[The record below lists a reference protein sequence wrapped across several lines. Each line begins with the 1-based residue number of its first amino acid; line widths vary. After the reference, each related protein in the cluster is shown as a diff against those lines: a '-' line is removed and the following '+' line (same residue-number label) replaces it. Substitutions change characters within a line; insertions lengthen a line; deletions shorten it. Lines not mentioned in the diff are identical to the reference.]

1 MLEDIQGRIS
11 RAKAELGE
19 ERLAV
24 LNELFDAHQH
34 LPDGVDARRFRADR
48 PSKMGVMDELEG
60 MHSFIGRS
68 REQHERYIIKPY
80 SLPLLDSGR
89 ARAIFSMTEKLLP
102 ILREF
107 YRERLTDPVSIEE
120 ILDRGLEPEDV
131 VRDALYMISETH
143 IVIHGRSN
151 NFPYEAGTVA
161 YVEEGVL
168 RRQSFAEVFCQYYD
182 QHIGNRHVADSFPGM
197 WSGLGENGIES
208 LSILAACSVSSERV
222 ECLEF
227 LDDAEKLL
235 LQEVEA
241 ALQKGLF
248 SLSMMGIRALI
259 DYFVQKHV
267 SDLGNFTRSLEA
279 MQAKDI
285 ISGRQAKL
293 LEPVFDAGSAAMH
306 RGYVPSK
313 EVVKTC
319 IDVYAHIVRGER
331 HLMPQVESIARQT
344 PPRKRGK

>member
-1 MLEDIQGRIS
+1 MLEDIQERID

-19 ERLAV
+19 TKLAI
-24 LNELFDAHQH
+24 LNEIFDACQD
-34 LPDGVDARRFRADR
+34 LPDGICAKRFRADR
-48 PSKMGVMDELEG
+48 PTLINDMNALEG
-60 MHSFIGRS
+60 MHTLIERS
-68 REQHERYIIKPY
+68 RDQERYLVKPY
-80 SLPLLDSGR
+80 ALPLLDTGR
-89 ARAIFSMTEKLLP
+89 AKAILAMADRLLP
-102 ILREF
+102 ILQGI
-107 YRERLTDPVSIEE
+107 YRDRLTGSVSVEE
-120 ILDRGLEPEDV
+120 ILGTGLGPDDV
-131 VRDALYMISETH
+131 LLDALYMISEAH
-143 IVIHGRSN
+143 GIFGGRSN
-151 NFPYEAGTVA
+151 HFPYESGTTTTV
-161 YVEEGVL
+161 VEDVL
-168 RRQSFAEVFCQYYD
+168 QLQSCMEIFSRYYD

-197 WSGLGENGIES
+197 WSGLGETGIES
-208 LSILAACSVSSERV
+208 LSILTACSVSSERV
-222 ECLEF
+222 DCLEF

-235 LQEVEA
+235 LQEVEV

-267 SDLGNFTRSLEA
+267 SDLGNFTRSLEV
-279 MQAKDI
+279 MQAQQI

-331 HLMPQVESIARQT
+331 HLMSQAESIARQT

>member
-11 RAKAELGE
+11 KAKAELGE
-19 ERLAV
+19 TKLAI
-24 LNELFDAHQH
+24 LNEVFDACQD
-34 LPDGVDARRFRADR
+34 LPDGISAKRFRADR
-48 PSKMGVMDELEG
+48 PSLINDMNALEG
-60 MHSFIGRS
+60 MHTLIERS
-68 REQHERYIIKPY
+68 RDKDRYLIKPY
-80 SLPLLDSGR
+80 ALPLLDSGR
-89 ARAIFSMTEKLLP
+89 AMAILAMADKLLP
-102 ILREF
+102 IF
-107 YRERLTDPVSIEE
+107 QDIYRERFTDSIPVEE
-120 ILDRGLEPEDV
+120 ILGKGLEPADV
-131 VRDALYMISETH
+131 VLDALYMISEA
-143 IVIHGRSN
+143 HGIFGGQSDH
-151 NFPYEAGTVA
+151 FPYEPASTTTVREEVLLMQSC
-161 YVEEGVL
+161 VEIFS
-168 RRQSFAEVFCQYYD
+168 RYYD
-182 QHIGNRHVADSFPGM
+182 QHIGNHHVADSFPGM
-197 WSGLGENGIES
+197 WSGLAESSIES
-208 LSILAACSVSSERV
+208 LSILSACSVSSEKLG
-222 ECLEF
+222 CIEF
-227 LDDAEKLL
+227 LDEAEKLL

-241 ALQKGLF
+241 ALKKGLL

-319 IDVYAHIVRGER
+319 VDVYAHIVRGER

-344 PPRKRGK
+344 PPRKKGK